1 MLDMC
6 TAKPSELIAV
16 VDDDVDLGKALALLL
31 RTEGYRVEL
40 FVSAEQFRRS
50 VSFLDLRCVLVDIDL
65 GSVSGLDMARELLA
79 SGFDCPI
86 IFMTGSVD
94 DALSTQ
100 CLSLGGVALLRK
112 PFADNRLMQAIAKTA
127 HQVRA
132 SSAEHVALS
141 SQRPALSRQLRLTN
155 PSSDT

>member
-40 FVSAEQFRRS
+40 FVSAEQFLGRAP
-50 VSFLDLRCVLVDIDL
+50 FLDPRCVLVDLDL
-65 GSVSGLDMARELLA
+65 GTFSGLDMVRELLA
-79 SGFDCPI
+79 SGFDYPI

-94 DALSTQ
+94 AALSTQ
-100 CLSLGGVALLRK
+100 GLSLGVALLRK
-112 PFADNRLMQAIAKTA
+112 PFAKARLMQAIAKTA
-127 HQVRA
+127 HQVQA
-132 SSAEHVALS
+132 PTAEHVVLS
-141 SQRPALSRQLRLTN
+141 
-155 PSSDT
+155 

>member
-6 TAKPSELIAV
+6 TANISELIAV

-50 VSFLDLRCVLVDIDL
+50 APFLDPRCVLVDIDL
-65 GSVSGLDMARELLA
+65 GGFSGLDMVRDLFA

-86 IFMTGSVD
+86 IFMTGSAD
-94 DALSTQ
+94 DSLSTQ
-100 CLSLGGVALLRK
+100 CLSVGGVALLRK
-112 PFADNRLMQAIAKTA
+112 PFAKARLMQAIAKAT

-132 SSAEHVALS
+132 LNAEHVVLS
-141 SQRPALSRQLRLTN
+141 
-155 PSSDT
+155 

>member
-6 TAKPSELIAV
+6 TANVSELIAV

-40 FVSAEQFRRS
+40 FVSDAQFRRS
-50 VSFLDLRCVLVDIDL
+50 APFLDLRCVLVDIDL
-65 GSVSGLDMARELLA
+65 GGFSGLDMVRDLFA

-86 IFMTGSVD
+86 IFMTGSAD
-94 DALSTQ
+94 DSLSTQ
-100 CLSLGGVALLRK
+100 CLSVGGVALLRK
-112 PFADNRLMQAIAKTA
+112 PFAKARLMQAIAKAT

-132 SSAEHVALS
+132 LNAEHVVLS
-141 SQRPALSRQLRLTN
+141 
-155 PSSDT
+155 